1 MNYKNKVSATQT
13 ATGST
18 TIALRHFANG
28 GVGIQI
34 TGITSATVTFEA
46 TIDDTN
52 WVAHYITPVASATQ
66 ATTTTTDGI
75 FFANVVGIS
84 QFRARIST
92 YGSGTIVTTMVANPG

>member
-1 MNYKNKVSATQT
+1 MNYKNKVSGTQT
-13 ATGST
+13 AVGST
-18 TIALRHFANG
+18 TIAFRHFTNG

-46 TIDDTN
+46 TVDDTN

-66 ATTTTTDGI
+66 VTTTTTDGI
-75 FFANVVGIS
+75 FYANVVGIS

-92 YGSGTIVTTMVANPG
+92 YGSGTIVTTLVANPG